1 MKKCLFTYGNNNIND
16 LFDSHPSKINFHGQ
30 WIALKDQLYN
40 LGIELISKE
49 LNNYASPDLEIHLNA
64 WKTENS
70 KWPIFAILSE
80 NNYIHPDNS
89 NIDLLKKYNHI
100 FSWDTNLIDLGL
112 ATKIQLAHPMGK
124 IIIDGYEKR
133 DKLVVL
139 FGSNRSLRGWHPK
152 NNLYTERVKTIKW
165 FEDNAPNDF
174 ALYGKKW
181 NMSGRLPTRLGG
193 LIHSFEKKL
202 PFKYF
207 PFPSWKGVIANKQ
220 DILIHSR
227 FSIVYEN
234 IRGLKGYIT
243 EKIFDAFVAGNV
255 PVYWGAE
262 NINDYIPN
270 KCFIDRRSFKNH
282 EELYHFLKNM
292 PEVQYLDYQRYIKNF
307 IENES
312 EEFTCKKFSETI
324 SFKIIETL
332 NNH

>member
-1 MKKCLFTYGNNNIND
+1 MVIIILMIF
-16 LFDSHPSKINFHGQ
+16 FFFFH
-30 WIALKDQLYN
+30 LRDQLYN
-40 LGIELISKE
+40 LDIELISKE

-124 IIIDGYEKR
+124 VIIDGYEKR

-292 PEVQYLDYQRYIKNF
+292 PEAQYLDYQRYIKNF

-312 EEFTCKKFSETI
+312 EVFTCKKFAETI